1 MTKMSI
7 QLVRIDDRLIH
18 GQVVT
23 GWVNE
28 YAIEQIIIVNDK
40 LVNDSVQKSVL
51 LMTAPANVKVHVFGI
66 NQFNDIVKKNPIKKN
81 TMLLFS
87 NPIDVQEVHKNGIAL
102 KAVNVGGIRYNEE
115 RNNRLSKSVSVTDKE
130 KAALDAMIADNVEVF
145 IQMVPKDKKEVL
157 S

>member
-1 MTKMSI
+1 MSI

-28 YAIEQIIIVNDK
+28 YGIEQIIIVNDR
-40 LVNDSVQKSVL
+40 LVNDNVQKSVL
-51 LMTAPANVKVHVFGI
+51 LMTAPPSVKVHVFGVE
-66 NQFNDIVKKNPIKKN
+66 QFNTIIKKNPIKKK

-87 NPIDVQEVHKNGIAL
+87 NPIDVYDVYKDGIQFPS
-102 KAVNVGGIRYNEE
+102 VNIGGIRYNEE
-115 RNNRLSKSVSVTDKE
+115 RNHRMSKAVAVTDVE
-130 KAALDAMIADNVEVF
+130 KAALDKLVAAGVEVY

-157 S
+157 N

>member
-1 MTKMSI
+1 MSI

-28 YAIEQIIIVNDK
+28 YGIEQIIIVNDK

-51 LMTAPANVKVHVFGI
+51 MMTAPANVKVHVFGVS
-66 NQFNDIVKKNPIKKN
+66 QFNTIVKKNPIKKK

-87 NPIDVQEVHKNGIAL
+87 NPIDVQDVHQNGL
-102 KAVNVGGIRYNEE
+102 SLESVNVGGIRYNEE
-115 RNNRLSKSVSVTDKE
+115 RNNRLSKAVSVTDQE
-130 KAALDAMIADNVEVF
+130 KAALDAMIADGVDVF
-145 IQMVPKDKKEVL
+145 IQMVPKDKKETL